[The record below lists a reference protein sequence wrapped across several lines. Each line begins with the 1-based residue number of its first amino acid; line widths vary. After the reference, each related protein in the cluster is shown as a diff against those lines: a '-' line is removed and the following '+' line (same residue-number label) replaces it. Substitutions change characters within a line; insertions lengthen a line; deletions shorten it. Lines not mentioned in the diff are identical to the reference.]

1 MSINCRVSF
10 KNNALEVVDKNGQPS
25 ALYYDA
31 LALTGNEDKAIDLWY
46 KAFSQEFTEQVR
58 LNKDDVTLDEVLKFV
73 SANSSFGKSL
83 EPAEIRSIKDIM
95 DKNSFETLSDL
106 YRTLVDIFKP
116 QGIIE
121 LDTVKAYQS
130 GLFDLQGLS
139 EINLNEI
146 DDILDKVEGTLR
158 VTDIYVAPSSD
169 SSASFIDTSRK
180 TILGTPEFISQED
193 IEQEIVN
200 NVESTKDEKEI
211 SSYINSLPYSS
222 FADRFNKEG
231 SFRTTIL
238 NNISKY
244 TKVNTLFIVDGRPTT
259 KNLNYYKSLVN
270 TIGSNNN
277 TEGLIADFEFLS
289 GIDED
294 VWSQNQDEI
303 KEVLREIEQDQF
315 TENGI
320 DIFGLS
326 KFSSNK
332 FLVIDTLNSL
342 GEMLNNTTNETIL
355 NFSEKFIKVVPQPVS
370 TTSELLPESLEP
382 YAENIF
388 RVDSALN
395 DSELFRQF
403 GLLKVSDNIYHKV
416 DLGSRSNLYEELY
429 QQAKETG
436 YPISINAEDKE
447 ASLRDLEQ
455 HVLLQ
460 DSNVEKDIRE
470 EYNLNKIIFNHPKI
484 QDTNDYL
491 QLSDITTD
499 TEYLVRDFAR
509 DFNDYIVTEKQVD
522 SQLYR
527 DTLSKFRV
535 SDSGVSLAVPIKS
548 IEGLEFEKELT
559 DYIRLK
565 KDQSMKYL
573 LPSRPTNLKSR
584 VDLQAI
590 NNPASVLNYSR
601 QYAFDNGLL
610 VTEKVSDN
618 YVNFFGNT
626 YAKVAEDSTNSVFKV
641 VPKNLDANYYVTN
654 TDFITSEDKEN
665 ATQVLNDAK
674 FSFTNPTLS
683 EQEFEK
689 SIEDAG
695 IKNKVKF
702 SIFGP
707 KGAARL
713 DAKEESSRRLDN
725 LKTAIEM
732 LGGKTFDQLYP
743 KQKKAIKLATEWE
756 LGVDNKWKYE
766 SITDSKATLN
776 LGINSIEDLDK
787 KKKLS
792 EVLDYPEL
800 FDAYPQIKNLKISV
814 SEKGGSTG
822 EATFS
827 PSKNEIIIGVS
838 KYKLENHFKEK
849 ENLDEISYLR
859 EEVFEAL
866 KFMAEKALR
875 IGLLEK
881 SGMSFSD
888 ALDKVAVQ
896 FTYEEQDIHLG
907 VLSEAGLRDNDKFYE
922 LLNTLVDGLSGD
934 IQDSEFD
941 DFDAKTLTSVL
952 HEIQHWIQQKE
963 GFARGGNAYIALR
976 LATPEQKEELDLA
989 LAEVRKL
996 QGSGIDFS
1004 NANPQEMEILLKP
1017 FDLEDTLYRSVAGEV
1032 EARNVEERLGL
1043 FDEARKGTL
1052 LEDTADMFPFRQK
1065 VYYSSLDLINTQ
1077 YGEPIIDTA
1086 IEKLK
1091 QTGLASRVNLMS
1103 PDEIYERLTS
1113 LGVNLSSK
1121 KQISAYHVSSSK
1133 FDKFDP
1139 NYVGYSYGTKFGW
1152 GHYFTATQ
1160 DVAEYFKDNRKVTL
1174 KVGGREITGM
1184 PASMYAIGILD
1195 NKDSKDEFIKNIKD
1209 FAPAA
1214 LANDFFSKEDVEN
1227 VDYLVEELNK
1237 GSKVEVNGRNL
1248 YKVSFDDSSFLTWDK
1263 PVSKEIIT
1271 KLQGKTKANLSK
1283 VKSGEDLYT
1292 ALENSVGH
1300 KKTSKILLENDILGM
1315 RYPLNKE
1322 PNDLVT
1328 TVGRDLNKEYGYVV
1342 YDENAITIEE
1352 VVKFQKQLSEGEAIN
1367 KDELAQ
1373 DYFTREADRLPL
1385 TLAIFNRP
1393 EFVKMQGKS
1402 VNKIAVLNSLNQSG
1416 IKQIEKDL
1424 VRSVI
1429 EDFYK
1434 DQPKVSYDELEAT
1447 VRANIMPLEVLNTNS
1462 YANYGMDNLSNGDY
1476 GDANTIIFNSPIE
1489 HGITGHFKSS
1499 FTSNNR
1505 EKLNYEPKQLN
1516 NNTWVAVQEGYENQ
1530 ANGNDI
1536 YQYVGTA
1543 GTKES
1548 VDRWIFEYEKAS
1560 NNFPEVNTDINEEG
1574 LKFSMYTDIDAE
1586 YGIDNEVVEVSKN
1599 GFSLG
1604 EAFFDRGT
1612 TLTDDV
1618 KRRALEMVRRRNI
1631 IQDPNYKAELRE
1643 INKGMFGHIRV
1654 WTDGDIYHVAELQSD
1669 YFQNNNARKKALDRN
1684 TEYAEAF
1691 ADKSDTLM
1699 KLKEKR
1705 DSSIISLK
1713 ENGYINVYDREGA
1726 KSKSE
1731 VFRPINS
1738 FGQEVG
1744 KRDGI
1749 EVVKFGLYYALSI
1762 NGELKTG
1769 NVYRTEELAEE
1780 QIKND
1785 SEKAD
1790 NYKTI
1795 DETQPLT
1802 EDDMPEELKGAFN
1815 FVTKDFYTEEKS
1827 IEKQFNNTVESVI
1840 ANLPLDEKQFIASQ
1854 KEWEKRMVRES
1865 LRLASSS
1872 GASKLRLPTPHTLS
1886 VIEGYI
1892 SGDGAPYEII
1902 SADDY
1907 NRLAPGDKI
1916 DYLGS
1921 SQTVISADRDSIEIV
1936 LTEDVIKYNIEDYVN
1951 DELNYFTN
1959 EVINSESGLDFETQ
1973 YTEEEFNDAD
1983 KHSSLDGVDLEDI
1996 AEEVEDGLYEI
2007 SRDKLEQVVRDY
2019 WSIFYNEDNI
2029 DSILSDQ
2036 GYSNINVNGNFV
2048 YFTTRDIDTE
2058 TLSQPDEY
2066 SDSDKDTFSIS
2077 DLSDTQQTVANKY
2090 VELAEIL
2097 RKEVGEENVET
2108 VTDDQGYDWYE
2119 TDVEDKYS
2127 NKAVIAFQQKLSE
2140 QGIKPIVNGFVYNNE
2155 VFLNKDTVTEETP
2168 IHEFNHLFTDWMKK
2182 NRPSLYNKGIELVK
2196 EELSKEDSDIASV
2209 INYVQQTQPDLTG
2222 EKLLEEIL
2230 TELTGREGAALIE
2243 SGKKSGILDWIRSL
2257 FKEIGNMLGIL
2268 DATPEQIANMT
2279 TREFAKSSAVQLLK
2293 GEDILA
2299 KAMNLRDSISYASMF
2314 GSVYSPVNDTVDS
2327 VAEELRACN

>member
-1 MSINCRVSF
+1 MGISCRVSF

-25 ALYYDA
+25 KLYYDA

-193 IEQEIVN
+193 IEQKIVN
-200 NVESTKDEKEI
+200 NVENTKDEKEI

-436 YPISINAEDKE
+436 YPISINTEDKE
-447 ASLRDLEQ
+447 VSLRDLEQ
-455 HVLLQ
+455 YVLLQ

-674 FSFTNPTLS
+674 FSFTNSTLS
-683 EQEFEK
+683 EQEFDK

-713 DAKEESSRRLDN
+713 DAKEESSRRIDN

-849 ENLDEISYLR
+849 ENLVEISYLR

-881 SGMSFSD
+881 SGMSFID
-888 ALDKVAVQ
+888 ALDKVSVQ
-896 FTYEEQDIHLG
+896 FTFEEEDKHSEI
-907 VLSEAGLRDNDKFYE
+907 LSETFLVGDIFYE
-922 LLNTLVDGLSGD
+922 LLNTLMDGLSGE
-934 IQDSEFD
+934 IQESEFD

-1004 NANPQEMEILLKP
+1004 NASPQEMKILLKP

-1077 YGEPIIDTA
+1077 YGEPLIDTA

-1113 LGVNLSSK
+1113 LGVNLNSK
-1121 KQISAYHVSSSK
+1121 KQIS
-1133 FDKFDP
+1133 DK
-1139 NYVGYSYGTKFGW
+1139 
-1152 GHYFTATQ
+1152 
-1160 DVAEYFKDNRKVTL
+1160 
-1174 KVGGREITGM
+1174 
-1184 PASMYAIGILD
+1184 
-1195 NKDSKDEFIKNIKD
+1195 
-1209 FAPAA
+1209 
-1214 LANDFFSKEDVEN
+1214 
-1227 VDYLVEELNK
+1227 
-1237 GSKVEVNGRNL
+1237 NL
-1248 YKVSFDDSSFLTWDK
+1248 
-1263 PVSKEIIT
+1263 
-1271 KLQGKTKANLSK
+1271 
-1283 VKSGEDLYT
+1283 
-1292 ALENSVGH
+1292 
-1300 KKTSKILLENDILGM
+1300 
-1315 RYPLNKE
+1315 
-1322 PNDLVT
+1322 
-1328 TVGRDLNKEYGYVV
+1328 
-1342 YDENAITIEE
+1342 
-1352 VVKFQKQLSEGEAIN
+1352 IN

-1385 TLAIFNRP
+1385 TLAVFNRP

-1447 VRANIMPLEVLNTNS
+1447 VRANIMPLEVLNTNL
-1462 YANYGMDNLSNGDY
+1462 YDNYGMDNLSNGDY

-1489 HGITGHFKSS
+1489 HGITGNHFKSS
-1499 FTSNNR
+1499 FNSKSR
-1505 EKLNYEPKQLN
+1505 EKLNYVPKQLN

-1543 GTKES
+1543 GTQED
-1548 VDRWIFEYEKAS
+1548 VDEWIS
-1560 NNFPEVNTDINEEG
+1560 NYKNPNK
-1574 LKFSMYTDIDAE
+1574 LLSIDDKSLV
-1586 YGIDNEVVEVSKN
+1586 IEVSEVSQSTKEQFPDSDIVDVQLIRN
-1599 GFSLG
+1599 GEVLKTSRRMLRNSEESMRASIIDDYNIERGSLS
-1604 EAFFDRGT
+1604 EAT
-1612 TLTDDV
+1612 V
-1618 KRRALEMVRRRNI
+1618 
-1631 IQDPNYKAELRE
+1631 
-1643 INKGMFGHIRV
+1643 NKGMFGHIRV

-1669 YFQNNNARKKALDRN
+1669 YFQKYNARKNALDRN

-1691 ADKSDTLM
+1691 ADKSDTLK

-1705 DSSIISLK
+1705 EASLISLRDS
-1713 ENGYINVYDREGA
+1713 GYVTAYDRGGVKSKIEVFKALNIFGEELGKREKVEVVKIDDHYAISVDGKVYDRTFFST
-1726 KSKSE
+1726 K
-1731 VFRPINS
+1731 
-1738 FGQEVG
+1738 
-1744 KRDGI
+1744 
-1749 EVVKFGLYYALSI
+1749 
-1762 NGELKTG
+1762 
-1769 NVYRTEELAEE
+1769 ELAEE
-1780 QIKND
+1780 QIKEASKKLD
-1785 SEKAD
+1785 FDTTEK
-1790 NYKTI
+1790 NN
-1795 DETQPLT
+1795 QPLT
-1802 EDDMPEELKGAFN
+1802 ENDIPEELKGAFN
-1815 FVTKDFYTEEKS
+1815 FVIKDFYTEEKS
-1827 IEKQFNNTVESVI
+1827 IEKEFSNTVESIV
-1840 ANLPLDEKQFIASQ
+1840 AKLPLAEKQFIASQ
-1854 KEWEKRMVRES
+1854 KEWEKRMVREA

-1892 SGDGAPYEII
+1892 SGDGAPYDII
-1902 SADDY
+1902 TADDY
-1907 NRLAPGDKI
+1907 NRLVPGDKI

-1936 LTEDVIKYNIEDYVN
+1936 LTEDVLKSDIEDYIN
-1951 DELNYFTN
+1951 DELNHFTN
-1959 EVINSESGLDFETQ
+1959 EVVNYESGLDFETQ

-1996 AEEVEDGLYEI
+1996 AEKVEDGLYEI

-2019 WSIFYNEDNI
+2019 FSIFYNEDNI
-2029 DSILSDQ
+2029 DSVLSDQ
-2036 GYSNINVNGNFV
+2036 GYSNINVNGKFV

-2077 DLSDTQQTVANKY
+2077 DLSDTDQTVANKY

-2127 NKAVIAFQQKLSE
+2127 NKAVIAFQKQLSE

-2209 INYVQQTQPDLTG
+2209 INYVQQTQPDLRG

-2268 DATPEQIANMT
+2268 DATPEQVANMT

>member
-1 MSINCRVSF
+1 MGISCRVSF

-25 ALYYDA
+25 KLYYDA

-106 YRTLVDIFKP
+106 YKTLVGIFKP

-139 EINLNEI
+139 EINLDEI

-180 TILGTPEFISQED
+180 TILGTPEFISQEE

-244 TKVNTLFIVDGRPTT
+244 TKVNTLFIVDGKPTT

-270 TIGSNNN
+270 TINDRNN

-289 GIDED
+289 DIDED
-294 VWSQNQDEI
+294 VWSQNQDDI
-303 KEVLREIEQDQF
+303 KEVLREIEKDQF

-320 DIFGLS
+320 DIFGIS

-342 GEMLNNTTNETIL
+342 GEMLNNTTNETIF
-355 NFSEKFIKVVPQPVS
+355 NFAEKFIKTVPQQS
-370 TTSELLPESLEP
+370 SIISELLPESLEP
-382 YAENIF
+382 YSENIF

-395 DSELFRQF
+395 DSDLFRKF

-429 QQAKETG
+429 QQAKENG
-436 YPISINAEDKE
+436 YPITINAEDKE
-447 ASLRDLEQ
+447 ASLRDLEKY
-455 HVLLQ
+455 VLLQ
-460 DSNVEKDIRE
+460 DSTVEKDIRE
-470 EYNLNKIIFNHPKI
+470 EYMLNKIIFNHPKT
-484 QDTNDYL
+484 QDTNDYS

-499 TEYLVRDFAR
+499 TEYLARGFSR
-509 DFNDYIVTEKQVD
+509 DFNDYIVIEKQAD
-522 SQLYR
+522 SQVYR

-535 SDSGVSLAVPIKS
+535 TDSGVSLAVPIKS

-573 LPSRPTNLKSR
+573 LPSRSTNLKNR

-626 YAKVAEDSTNSVFKV
+626 YAKVAEDSANSVFKV

-674 FSFTNPTLS
+674 FSFTNSTLS
-683 EQEFEK
+683 EQEFDK

-695 IKNKVKF
+695 IKNEVK
-702 SIFGP
+702 IQLP
-707 KGAARL
+707 NL
-713 DAKEESSRRLDN
+713 TESN
-725 LKTAIEM
+725 E
-732 LGGKTFDQLYP
+732 
-743 KQKKAIKLATEWE
+743 
-756 LGVDNKWKYE
+756 
-766 SITDSKATLN
+766 
-776 LGINSIEDLDK
+776 INS
-787 KKKLS
+787 LS
-792 EVLDYPEL
+792 
-800 FDAYPQIKNLKISV
+800 N
-814 SEKGGSTG
+814 
-822 EATFS
+822 
-827 PSKNEIIIGVS
+827 
-838 KYKLENHFKEK
+838 
-849 ENLDEISYLR
+849 
-859 EEVFEAL
+859 
-866 KFMAEKALR
+866 
-875 IGLLEK
+875 
-881 SGMSFSD
+881 
-888 ALDKVAVQ
+888 
-896 FTYEEQDIHLG
+896 
-907 VLSEAGLRDNDKFYE
+907 
-922 LLNTLVDGLSGD
+922 NTV
-934 IQDSEFD
+934 
-941 DFDAKTLTSVL
+941 
-952 HEIQHWIQQKE
+952 
-963 GFARGGNAYIALR
+963 
-976 LATPEQKEELDLA
+976 
-989 LAEVRKL
+989 
-996 QGSGIDFS
+996 
-1004 NANPQEMEILLKP
+1004 
-1017 FDLEDTLYRSVAGEV
+1017 
-1032 EARNVEERLGL
+1032 
-1043 FDEARKGTL
+1043 
-1052 LEDTADMFPFRQK
+1052 
-1065 VYYSSLDLINTQ
+1065 
-1077 YGEPIIDTA
+1077 DTA

-1103 PDEIYERLTS
+1103 PDEIYERLSS
-1113 LGVNLSSK
+1113 LGVNLNSK
-1121 KQISAYHVSSSK
+1121 KQIS
-1133 FDKFDP
+1133 
-1139 NYVGYSYGTKFGW
+1139 
-1152 GHYFTATQ
+1152 
-1160 DVAEYFKDNRKVTL
+1160 DNNT
-1174 KVGGREITGM
+1174 
-1184 PASMYAIGILD
+1184 
-1195 NKDSKDEFIKNIKD
+1195 
-1209 FAPAA
+1209 
-1214 LANDFFSKEDVEN
+1214 
-1227 VDYLVEELNK
+1227 
-1237 GSKVEVNGRNL
+1237 
-1248 YKVSFDDSSFLTWDK
+1248 
-1263 PVSKEIIT
+1263 
-1271 KLQGKTKANLSK
+1271 
-1283 VKSGEDLYT
+1283 
-1292 ALENSVGH
+1292 
-1300 KKTSKILLENDILGM
+1300 
-1315 RYPLNKE
+1315 
-1322 PNDLVT
+1322 
-1328 TVGRDLNKEYGYVV
+1328 
-1342 YDENAITIEE
+1342 
-1352 VVKFQKQLSEGEAIN
+1352 IN

-1393 EFVKMQGKS
+1393 EFVKMQGKN

-1434 DQPKVSYDELEAT
+1434 GQDKVSYDELEAT

-1462 YANYGMDNLSNGDY
+1462 YAKYGMDNLSNGDY
-1476 GDANTIIFNSPIE
+1476 GDANTIILNAPIE
-1489 HGITGHFKSS
+1489 HGVIGHFSEDFKSS
-1499 FTSNNR
+1499 GRNVI
-1505 EKLNYEPKQLN
+1505 KYKPKQLN
-1516 NNTWVAVQEGYENQ
+1516 DNTWVAVQDGYENET
-1530 ANGNDI
+1530 NGNNI

-1543 GTKES
+1543 GTKED
-1548 VDRWIFEYEKAS
+1548 VDAWIENYEKPEKNIVVYS
-1560 NNFPEVNTDINEEG
+1560 NEPYSEREPVKVFESLDDAKKWVEKYQSSYERPLIISGELNT
-1574 LKFSMYTDIDAE
+1574 ID
-1586 YGIDNEVVEVSKN
+1586 V
-1599 GFSLG
+1599 
-1604 EAFFDRGT
+1604 
-1612 TLTDDV
+1612 
-1618 KRRALEMVRRRNI
+1618 
-1631 IQDPNYKAELRE
+1631 
-1643 INKGMFGHIRV
+1643 NKGMFGHIRV
-1654 WTDGDIYHVAELQSD
+1654 WTDGDIYNVAELQSD
-1669 YFQNNNARKKALDRN
+1669 YFQKNNAKREITNSKYEKAKELALQERKEQITKDLN
-1684 TEYAEAF
+1684 EVETEMYEMGLPKEASSSQLTNFGIGNIPLTVKLKSQQDNVRSNREYEAYEQEIDTIKNKTYELYAKYKQLLAERE
-1691 ADKSDTLM
+1691 KSD
-1699 KLKEKR
+1699 
-1705 DSSIISLK
+1705 
-1713 ENGYINVYDREGA
+1713 
-1726 KSKSE
+1726 
-1731 VFRPINS
+1731 
-1738 FGQEVG
+1738 
-1744 KRDGI
+1744 
-1749 EVVKFGLYYALSI
+1749 
-1762 NGELKTG
+1762 
-1769 NVYRTEELAEE
+1769 YRL
-1780 QIKND
+1780 
-1785 SEKAD
+1785 
-1790 NYKTI
+1790 I
-1795 DETQPLT
+1795 DEKDQKFIKLLDTKVQELLT
-1802 EDDMPEELKGAFN
+1802 PQER
-1815 FVTKDFYTEEKS
+1815 
-1827 IEKQFNNTVESVI
+1827 
-1840 ANLPLDEKQFIASQ
+1840 QFIASQ
-1854 KEWEKRMVRES
+1854 KEWEKRMIRES

-1921 SQTVISADRDSIEIV
+1921 SQTVISADRDSIKIV
-1936 LTEDVIKYNIEDYVN
+1936 LTEDVIKYNIEDYVD

-1959 EVINSESGLDFETQ
+1959 EVTNSESGLDFETQ

-1983 KHSSLDGVDLEDI
+1983 KHSSLNGVDLEDI
-1996 AEEVEDGLYEI
+1996 AEKVEDGLYEI

-2019 WSIFYNEDNI
+2019 FSIFYNEDNI
-2029 DSILSDQ
+2029 DSILSDY

-2048 YFTTRDIDTE
+2048 YFTIRDIDTE
-2058 TLSQPDEY
+2058 TLSQPEWFTDI
-2066 SDSDKDTFSIS
+2066 DKDTFSIS

-2127 NKAVIAFQQKLSE
+2127 NKAVIAFQKQLSE

-2168 IHEFNHLFTDWMKK
+2168 IHEFNHLFTDWMKN

-2222 EKLLEEIL
+2222 EKLFEEIL
-2230 TELTGREGAALIE
+2230 TELTGKEGAALIE
-2243 SGKKSGILDWIRSL
+2243 SGKKSGILDWLRSF

-2268 DATPEQIANMT
+2268 DATPEQVANMT
-2279 TREFAKSSAVQLLK
+2279 AREFAKSSAVQLLK